1 MKPLSLCLAICSIVV
16 FFTACSKK
24 HNNSPVAQKLHAG
37 IWKISASK
45 IVNINGIDTVIDR
58 YSNWRPCEQDDI
70 MTFDLDGT
78 MTVNEGADKCGDDNQ
93 ANELS
98 WELVDNDTR
107 LRLILDEGSTF
118 QNGTNTI
125 TGEITELTYNQLVI
139 RAEYVSNSKPVT
151 TLETYTNIS

>member
-1 MKPLSLCLAICSIVV
+1 
-16 FFTACSKK
+16 
-24 HNNSPVAQKLHAG
+24 
-37 IWKISASK
+37 
-45 IVNINGIDTVIDR
+45 
-58 YSNWRPCEQDDI
+58 

-78 MTVNEGADKCGDDNQ
+78 MTVNEGADKCVEDNQ

-139 RAEYVSNSKPVT
+139 RAEDVSNSMPVT
-151 TLETYTNIS
+151 TLETYTNIR